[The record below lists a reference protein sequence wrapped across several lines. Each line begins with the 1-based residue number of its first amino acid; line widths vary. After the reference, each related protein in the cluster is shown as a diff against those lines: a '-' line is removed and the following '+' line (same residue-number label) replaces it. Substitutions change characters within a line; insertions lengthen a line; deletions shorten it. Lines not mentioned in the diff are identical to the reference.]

1 MSAPILAALC
11 IIVVLLPSIL
21 AFTPLVAIDNLL
33 GCLLCAIGYAIGI
46 GAFVALHVYGY
57 ELHPG
62 WWEDGP
68 MTLIAVY
75 GGIANAAVGGLIVA
89 TIVDRIAD

>member
-57 ELHPG
+57 QLHPS
-62 WWEDGP
+62 WWDNGG
-68 MTLIAVY
+68 MGFVVIF
-75 GGIANAAVGGLIVA
+75 GGIANAAVGGLIFA
-89 TIVDRIAD
+89 TIFDIIAD